1 MCNVQL
7 LLFLLEDFLSVR
19 IVFTVFLL
27 LNFLLVTNITHTMS
41 FIKKINYCSVDIYAG
56 GARVHVCQCAE
67 ALRRVFLTCSK
78 AAI

>member
-7 LLFLLEDFLSVR
+7 FLFLLEDFLSVR

-56 GARVHVCQCAE
+56 GAQVSCMSVCRGSE
-67 ALRRVFLTCSK
+67 EGFF
-78 AAI
+78 